1 MKPILDKIVV
11 VDIETTCWGKGQIP
25 KLEDGRDVKSEII
38 EVGIC
43 LLDINTKEA
52 SMSRGYIIKPENTTI
67 SSFCENLTTLKQEDV
82 DKGQSLISALLN
94 IIDIY
99 MTPRRVWSSYGF
111 FDKDHIN
118 RECYE
123 KGIKHVP
130 FSQRHLNVKTM
141 FAVKHKLTSE
151 VGMARALDILG
162 MEPVGIHHRGI
173 DDAVNVARILATLI

>member
-11 VDIETTCWGKGQIP
+11 VDIETTCWPRGEIP
-25 KLEDGRDVKSEII
+25 KQEDGRDIKSEII

-43 LLDINTKEA
+43 LLDINTGEIT
-52 SMSRGYIIKPENTTI
+52 MSRGYIIKPENTVI

-82 DKGQSLISALLN
+82 DKGQSLVSAILN
-94 IIDIY
+94 ITDIY

-111 FDKDHIN
+111 FDKDHVN

-123 KGIKHVP
+123 KRIKYP

-151 VGMARALDILG
+151 VGMARALDILNLS
-162 MEPVGIHHRGI
+162 PVGIHHRGV
-173 DDAVNVARILATLI
+173 DDAVNVARILTTILL